1 MRSSG
6 RRATSSASG
15 GISTV
20 KEPDP
25 IPSRPPSSLSGPG
38 AEDGQ
43 KSPAYRR
50 QSGRHNAGPRGR
62 AVAGTGR
69 TSRGRGPGQS
79 GLGRPRRSRRQR
91 VLRAETTG
99 PRGEAMN
106 LGDQTTEEFLSRN
119 HRTVLGTNGS
129 NGRPQMSC
137 VAMAWLDGK
146 IEISTR
152 SPSAKVRN
160 IRRDPRVSA
169 LILSDDSW
177 YRYVVAYGTA
187 EIVSLPE
194 AGPRLREIYETILGK
209 PHPNWAEFDQA
220 MIAEERVVLR
230 ITVERTVP

>member
-1 MRSSG
+1 
-6 RRATSSASG
+6 
-15 GISTV
+15 
-20 KEPDP
+20 
-25 IPSRPPSSLSGPG
+25 
-38 AEDGQ
+38 
-43 KSPAYRR
+43 
-50 QSGRHNAGPRGR
+50 
-62 AVAGTGR
+62 
-69 TSRGRGPGQS
+69 
-79 GLGRPRRSRRQR
+79 
-91 VLRAETTG
+91 
-99 PRGEAMN
+99 MN